1 MSRSS
6 QPNQPN
12 RRRRRRGGRA
22 GGGGGGVVATAIT
35 DQPQLPRVGNDAAA
49 RGKGQAKPKER
60 RAAPEVRPTGPPAKR
75 PAVEAT
81 AEGDIRLGCP
91 MLSRT
96 RMTLPVFGNHHAPRC
111 ALGWALHTEEEVA
124 FCLLTEDLR
133 LCWQAHPERIPALR
147 AEVDA
152 EATAAD

>member
-12 RRRRRRGGRA
+12 RRRRRRGGR
-22 GGGGGGVVATAIT
+22 GSGGGGVVANATT
-35 DQPQLPRVGNDAAA
+35 GQPQLPRAGIDAAT
-49 RGKGQAKPKER
+49 RGKGPVRSKER
-60 RAAPEVRPTGPPAKR
+60 RATPEVRPTGPPAKR
-75 PAVEAT
+75 AAVGST
-81 AEGDIRLGCP
+81 AEGEIRLGCP

-96 RMTLPVFGNHHAPRC
+96 RMTLPVFGNHQAPRC

-124 FCLLTEDLR
+124 FCLLTEDLTQ
-133 LCWQAHPERIPALR
+133 CWQAHPERIPALR